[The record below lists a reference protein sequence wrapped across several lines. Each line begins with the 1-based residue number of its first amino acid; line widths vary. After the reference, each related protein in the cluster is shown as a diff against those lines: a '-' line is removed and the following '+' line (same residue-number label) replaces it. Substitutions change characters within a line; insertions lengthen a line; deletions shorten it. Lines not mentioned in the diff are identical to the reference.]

1 MSDNCWKSAQLPG
14 LQRCGEPSVPP
25 SGTPLPLLRSAR
37 GPGRIAGRSTASRG
51 GGGAAL
57 CGLRPGPAPPA
68 PLRAPR
74 RASPSAPHVPAC
86 GGPLLLAPPGR
97 SRRCP
102 LAGNGFSRPP
112 SRTLPLLLPLVP
124 SSPGVGVDAAS
135 REGSAAPP
143 VRRRSLRTA
152 PHAALSGRTAE
163 RRAPAWQ
170 VTVGQRGAVV
180 RVSSRQRRPLNRRSR
195 PAAYPCSRCARSSPP
210 SPGKGSGAAAYRDSA
225 PPPAR
230 EEEEEEKKDGGG
242 EGRPGA
248 AGRGVARPGGLRG
261 RKGNTD
267 PSVRGRREP
276 WAGPA
281 RPRCPASPCP
291 GGAPGAQGAGRHFPL
306 TGVRFSRSEFACSV
320 IYLGCVAGPL
330 RSQRLKRS

>member
-1 MSDNCWKSAQLPG
+1 M
-14 LQRCGEPSVPP
+14 
-25 SGTPLPLLRSAR
+25 
-37 GPGRIAGRSTASRG
+37 
-51 GGGAAL
+51 
-57 CGLRPGPAPPA
+57 
-68 PLRAPR
+68 
-74 RASPSAPHVPAC
+74 
-86 GGPLLLAPPGR
+86 
-97 SRRCP
+97 
-102 LAGNGFSRPP
+102 
-112 SRTLPLLLPLVP
+112 
-124 SSPGVGVDAAS
+124 
-135 REGSAAPP
+135 
-143 VRRRSLRTA
+143 
-152 PHAALSGRTAE
+152 
-163 RRAPAWQ
+163 
-170 VTVGQRGAVV
+170 GQRGAVV

-195 PAAYPCSRCARSSPP
+195 PAAYPCPRCARSSPP

-261 RKGNTD
+261 GKGSTD

-330 RSQRLKRS
+330 RSQGRLKRSYNLLTAVPSRA